1 MMRRPN
7 RRFWIEAG
15 LGTAGAILFLATLLV
30 PAWIEA
36 VFRVDPDGGSGALE
50 WLIAAA
56 FAATAVV
63 LALGARHELRRQ
75 WPSRRRADAVT
86 GGTETARAPIGR
98 GPT

>member
-1 MMRRPN
+1 MTRRPN

-15 LGTAGAILFLATLLV
+15 LATASAILFLATLVV

-56 FAATAVV
+56 FAAAAVV
-63 LALGARHELRRQ
+63 LALGARHELRR
-75 WPSRRRADAVT
+75 SAVAFSAT
-86 GGTETARAPIGR
+86 S
-98 GPT
+98 